1 MINMNP
7 KAVIFARTSKKTQ
20 NVERQISDLLD
31 VAKKEN
37 YDVIKIIEEKIS
49 GSVKNEKRKGI
60 SELLSFIETQR
71 ADIIL
76 TTEVSRLGRSP
87 FETHKIV
94 EALTQ
99 KNIPIY
105 FHSYRITTLIAN
117 EKGEL
122 KRNPLAMILFHILS
136 EFAYVEKEVL
146 IERINSGLDEA
157 RRNGK
162 KLGRKSGSTENR
174 NDYLRKYSKLIPD
187 IKAGISL
194 KKCMKIH
201 AVSKNTVIKIKKMLA
216 A

>member
-1 MINMNP
+1 MNP
-7 KAVIFARTSKKTQ
+7 IAVIFARTSKKTQ
-20 NVERQISDLLD
+20 NVERQISDLKE
-31 VAKKEN
+31 VARKEN
-37 YDVIKIIEEKIS
+37 FNVVKVIEEKIS
-49 GSVKNEKRKGI
+49 GSSKNEHRKGI
-60 SELLSFIETQR
+60 CELLAYVESHTV
-71 ADIIL
+71 DYVL

-105 FHSYRITTLIAN
+105 FHSYRITTLITD
-117 EKGEL
+117 EKGVL

-136 EFAYVEKEVL
+136 EFAYMEKEVL

-157 RRNGK
+157 KRKGK
-162 KLGRKSGSTENR
+162 KLGRKPGSTENR

-194 KKCMKIH
+194 MKCMKIH
-201 AVSKNTVIKIKKMLA
+201 DVSKNTVIKLKKMLA

>member
-1 MINMNP
+1 MNP

-20 NVERQISDLLD
+20 NMERQIFDLME

-37 YDVIKIIEEKIS
+37 YNVVKVIEEKIS
-49 GSVKNEKRKGI
+49 GSTKNEHRKGI
-60 SELLSFIETQR
+60 CELLAYVESHTVEFV
-71 ADIIL
+71 L

-94 EALTQ
+94 ETLTQ

-105 FHSYRITTLIAN
+105 FHSYRITTLIPD
-117 EKGEL
+117 EKGL
-122 KRNPLAMILFHILS
+122 PKRNPLAMILFHILS
-136 EFAYVEKEVL
+136 EFAYMEKEVL

-157 RRNGK
+157 RRKGK
-162 KLGRKSGSTENR
+162 RLGRKSGSTENT
-174 NDYLRKYSKLIPD
+174 NDFLKKYSKLIPD

-194 KKCMKIH
+194 KKCMKLH
-201 AVSKNTVIKIKKMLA
+201 GVSKNTVIKLKKMLA

>member
-1 MINMNP
+1 MNP
-7 KAVIFARTSKKTQ
+7 KALIFARTSKKTQ
-20 NVERQISDLLD
+20 NVERQISDLSI

-37 YDVIKIIEEKIS
+37 YNVVKIIEEKIS
-49 GSVKNEKRKGI
+49 GSTKNENRKGI
-60 SELLSFIETQR
+60 CELLTYIESHPV
-71 ADIIL
+71 DYVL

-105 FHSYRITTLIAN
+105 FHSYHIVTLIKDEN
-117 EKGEL
+117 GHY

-136 EFAYVEKEVL
+136 EFAFVEKEILVQRIFSG
-146 IERINSGLDEA
+146 IEQA

-162 KLGRKSGSTENR
+162 VLGRKVGSVENK
-174 NDYLRKYSKLIPD
+174 NDLLRKYSKLVPD

-194 KKCMKIH
+194 NKCMKIH
-201 AVSKNTVIKIKKMLA
+201 DVSKNTVIKLKKMLA
-216 A
+216 T

>member
-1 MINMNP
+1 MNP

-20 NVERQISDLLD
+20 NVERQISDLSE

-37 YDVIKIIEEKIS
+37 YNVVKVIEEKIS
-49 GSVKNEKRKGI
+49 GSTKNENRKGI
-60 SELLSFIETQR
+60 CELLTYIESHPV
-71 ADIIL
+71 DYVL

-105 FHSYRITTLIAN
+105 FHSYRIVTLIKD
-117 EKGEL
+117 EKGHY

-136 EFAYVEKEVL
+136 EFAFVEKEMLV
-146 IERINSGLDEA
+146 ERILSGIEQA
-157 RRNGK
+157 RKNGK
-162 KLGRKSGSTENR
+162 VLGRKVGSVENQ
-174 NDYLRKYSKLIPD
+174 NDLLKKYSKLIPD
-187 IKAGISL
+187 IKAGLSL
-194 KKCMKIH
+194 NKCMKIH
-201 AVSKNTVIKIKKMLA
+201 DVSKNTVIKLKKMLA